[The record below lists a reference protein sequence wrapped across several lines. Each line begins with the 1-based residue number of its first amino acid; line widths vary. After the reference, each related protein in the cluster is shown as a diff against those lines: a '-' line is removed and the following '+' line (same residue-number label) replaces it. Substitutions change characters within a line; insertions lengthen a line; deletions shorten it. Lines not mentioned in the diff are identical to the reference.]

1 MTTLNS
7 SYLIGV
13 SSNLD
18 KFGERNKID
27 ATNIRRKAL
36 RTMILH
42 VDNMCQWAYMGQN
55 FDDLFKKVLWG
66 NDMSNLCLVDTWN
79 EEELL

>member
-18 KFGERNKID
+18 KFGEGNKID

-42 VDNMCQWAYMGQN
+42 VDNMCQ
-55 FDDLFKKVLWG
+55 
-66 NDMSNLCLVDTWN
+66 
-79 EEELL
+79 